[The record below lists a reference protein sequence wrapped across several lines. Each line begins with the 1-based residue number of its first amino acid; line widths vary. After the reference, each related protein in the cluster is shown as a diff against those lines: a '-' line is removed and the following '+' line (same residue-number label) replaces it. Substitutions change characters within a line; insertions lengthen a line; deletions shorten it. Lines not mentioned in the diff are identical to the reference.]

1 MCISRFHTVYL
12 RFVQVFMS
20 LRDTWTKFVENE
32 ARIWVEFHSFWL
44 NKSSEAPILMIR
56 YEDLM
61 QDSDVR
67 RG

>member
-1 MCISRFHTVYL
+1 
-12 RFVQVFMS
+12 MS